1 MNVLER
7 DYYTIEDIEFMP
19 EASQRDLAKYTG
31 MSLGKVNYCLK
42 ELVQKGWI
50 KAQEIQRSDG
60 CWASLYLLTEK
71 GLAAQ
76 SELTH
81 SFLAYKMD
89 ELESSVLKL
98 IGFIKQFDELS
109 DQ

>member
-7 DYYTIEDIEFMP
+7 DYYTIEAIELMP

-50 KAQEIQRSDG
+50 KAQEI
-60 CWASLYLLTEK
+60 
-71 GLAAQ
+71 
-76 SELTH
+76 
-81 SFLAYKMD
+81 
-89 ELESSVLKL
+89 
-98 IGFIKQFDELS
+98 
-109 DQ
+109 

>member
-7 DYYTIEDIEFMP
+7 DYYTIEAIELMP

-42 ELVQKGWI
+42 ELFQKGLI
-50 KAQEIQRSDG
+50 KAQEVQRTDG
-60 CWASLYLLTEK
+60 RWAGLYLLTAK

-76 SELTH
+76 SELTQNL
-81 SFLAYKMD
+81 LANKMG
-89 ELESSVLKL
+89 ELEKL
-98 IGFIKQFDELS
+98 STDVGRVHQKTRRIE
-109 DQ
+109 

>member
-1 MNVLER
+1 
-7 DYYTIEDIEFMP
+7 MP

-50 KAQEIQRSDG
+50 KAQEMQRTDG
-60 CWASLYLLTEK
+60 RWANPYKLTGK
-71 GLAAQ
+71 GHAAQ

-81 SFLAYKMD
+81 SFLAYKMG
-89 ELESSVLKL
+89 ELER
-98 IGFIKQFDELS
+98 LS
-109 DQ
+109 AEIDRVHQTIRRIE